1 MRDRTHDVVEHIV
14 ATESAAV
21 AAIPPRNPY
30 AAVTELIYE
39 RCRGRGGKI
48 VLCGVGK
55 AGEIAMRLASTFCST
70 GTPAIFLHPL
80 EAAHGNL
87 GVLQRQDVLFLISN
101 SGKTREIVELVPL
114 CRRLIDDVPIISM
127 TGNKASPLAWLADH
141 VLSTG
146 APKEVCPLRLTP
158 TTSMT
163 VMGVIGH
170 ILVVLQMERLRF
182 KERDYALRHHGG
194 YLGVKARRRAR
205 APAGK
210 KRPQARRSK
219 RRAKDPT

>member
-1 MRDRTHDVVEHIV
+1 MSANRGHGIVERIL

-21 AAIPPRNPY
+21 AAIPRDNPY
-30 AAVTELIYE
+30 QAVTALIHG
-39 RCRGRGGKI
+39 RCAGRGGKI
-48 VLCGVGK
+48 VICGVGK
-55 AGEIAMRLASTFCST
+55 AGEIGTRLASTFCST

-114 CRRLIDDVPIISM
+114 CRRLVKDVPIVSL
-127 TGNKASPLAWLADH
+127 TGDKDSRLARLADY
-141 VLSTG
+141 VLHTG
-146 APKEVCPLRLTP
+146 GPKEVCPLRLTP

-182 KERDYALRHHGG
+182 GERDYALRHHGG

-205 APAGK
+205 QPRAAKPRAPRRTK
-210 KRPQARRSK
+210 TKR
-219 RRAKDPT
+219 